1 MNNNPATKV
10 YLKKRLTLEKLEY
23 YFEGMMVDQ
32 NESLSQSE
40 LDELASAIRSMIS
53 GKDAEAIIEKAQRLV
68 VESGE
73 PLDT

>member
-32 NESLSQSE
+32 NESLTQSE
-40 LDELASAIRSMIS
+40 LDELAYAIRSMIS
-53 GKDAEAIIEKAQRLV
+53 GKDAEAIIMKAQRLI

-73 PLDT
+73 PLDS